1 MMQSGL
7 DMKSFM
13 TFPVESSSP
22 VGLFPNFNT
31 VSKPA
36 FISLLLAACPFNVGL
51 VPVCVDTDGIKTFS
65 ENQSEEGDV
74 LC

>member
-1 MMQSGL
+1 MQSGL
-7 DMKSFM
+7 DMKPFM

-36 FISLLLAACPFNVGL
+36 FISLLLAVCPFNVGL
-51 VPVCVDTDGIKTFS
+51 VPVWVDTDGIKTFS
-65 ENQSEEGDV
+65 EGSEKT
-74 LC
+74 